1 LSSGRAA
8 PLLYDEIEIRTGFM
22 STHSDYY
29 YYYFIAQRWRARAQA
44 SSG

>member
-1 LSSGRAA
+1 VT

-22 STHSDYY
+22 SPHSDD
-29 YYYFIAQRWRARAQA
+29 YFIAQRWRARAQA